1 MIALVSGGFDP
12 LHVGHVRYLAAA
24 AKYGTLIVALNSDA
38 WLRRKKGFVFMP
50 WADRFEIMA
59 SLSMVASVVPVDDR
73 DGTVCEAIE
82 RVRPDV
88 FCNGGDRTV
97 GDPRER
103 TSCFTVGARELFGV
117 GGGKIQSSSHLVA
130 AARSASRQ
138 ADHHEFDGDPR

>member
-1 MIALVSGGFDP
+1 MIVLASGGFDP
-12 LHVGHVRYLAAA
+12 LHIGHVRYLKEA

-38 WLRRKKGFVFMP
+38 WLMRKKGFVFMP
-50 WADRFEIMA
+50 WADRFEILA

-103 TSCFTVGARELFGV
+103 ASCFLVGCRESFGV

-130 AARSASRQ
+130 AARSALHQ
-138 ADHHEFDGDPR
+138 VDHHEVDGDPR